1 MRKLFILLLAISFI
15 ACEGPMGPEGL
26 TGPQGPKGEP
36 GYGNNWH
43 VTSFTVAKSEWKL
56 VGNPGELNSYFYV
69 DKPLKELTQTVY
81 NEGSIISYIETDKGV
96 KNGMP
101 YVLHLGEAEGS
112 KEFLWTQTYDFDFYK
127 GGITFYVTYSDFN
140 TQIRPDIETFH
151 VVLMW

>member
-1 MRKLFILLLAISFI
+1 MRKLFVILLAISFI
-15 ACEGPMGPEGL
+15 ACEGPMGPMGQKGE
-26 TGPQGPKGEP
+26 KGEP
-36 GYGNNWH
+36 GYGTKWH

-56 VGNPGELNSYFYV
+56 VGSPGELNSYFYV
-69 DKPLKELTQTVY
+69 DKPLKELTEFVY
-81 NEGSIISYIETDKGV
+81 DEGSVIAYIETDKGF

-112 KEFLWTQTYDFDFYK
+112 NEFLWTQTYDFDFHE